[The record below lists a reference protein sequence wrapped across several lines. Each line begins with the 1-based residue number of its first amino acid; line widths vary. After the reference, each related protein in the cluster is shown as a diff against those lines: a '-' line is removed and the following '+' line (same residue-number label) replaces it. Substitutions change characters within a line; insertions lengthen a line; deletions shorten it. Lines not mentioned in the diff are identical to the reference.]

1 MAEMVFRFVMIAEAR
16 RKAQIQA
23 LLQRVLV
30 DLDKAQPDCYCALL
44 HDDGVP
50 EAHAEYQFERIEK
63 GVGTLFSQAIRG
75 LFRKQKGA
83 RRS

>member
-1 MAEMVFRFVMIAEAR
+1 MAEMVFRIALIAEGR

-23 LLQRVLV
+23 LLQRALV
-30 DLDKAQPDCYCALL
+30 DLDQAKPDCYCALL

-50 EAHAEYQFERIEK
+50 EAHAEYAFERIER

-75 LFRKQKGA
+75 LFRLRPEKV
-83 RRS
+83 RP